1 MKTKAQISCTV
12 AAQLIGPL
20 IRRLLTRYSYYNM
33 HLLSVTDGYAPFL
46 SMTSRET
53 FLNISD
59 QVVAAPGPG
68 HYDPRFAQDNVK
80 VGLYN
85 MF

>member
-1 MKTKAQISCTV
+1 MYRICV
-12 AAQLIGPL
+12 
-20 IRRLLTRYSYYNM
+20 
-33 HLLSVTDGYAPFL
+33 VDGYAPFL

-80 VGLYN
+80 V
-85 MF
+85 